1 MEITLRPLSQDDV
14 KTLEAWTA
22 RERVAPYMSRWTP
35 RTASGWHC
43 SLDLC
48 RWHVIVVDDRSVGTV
63 WIEREHADERVADLG
78 ILIGEPDDRAH
89 GFGSTAIRI
98 AERDAVE
105 SWGIG
110 QVRLRV
116 RVSNRTA
123 IRCYERSGFL
133 PVNKTT
139 KEVDGVVFEVVH
151 MVHDLE
157 SLGMAEGEQVVAPNG
172 SLAFHSQPSLYP
184 SAPVGGL

>member
-1 MEITLRPLSQDDV
+1 METTLRPFTHEDLRL
-14 KTLEAWTA
+14 LEAWTA
-22 RERVAPYMSRWTP
+22 RERVAPYMSRWMP
-35 RTASGWHC
+35 RTARGCHC
-43 SLDLC
+43 SRDLC
-48 RWHVIVVDDRSVGTV
+48 RWHAIVVDDRSVGTI

-78 ILIGEPDDRAH
+78 ILIGEPENRGH
-89 GFGSTAIRI
+89 GIGSAAIRI

-123 IRCYERSGFL
+123 LRCYERSGFL
-133 PVNKTT
+133 PVNKTM
-139 KEVDGVVFEVVH
+139 KEVDGQVFEVVH

-157 SLGMAEGEQVVAPNG
+157 SLRRAEGEPVVAPIG
-172 SLAFHSQPSLYP
+172 SFALPSQPSLSP
-184 SAPVGGL
+184 SAPAEGP